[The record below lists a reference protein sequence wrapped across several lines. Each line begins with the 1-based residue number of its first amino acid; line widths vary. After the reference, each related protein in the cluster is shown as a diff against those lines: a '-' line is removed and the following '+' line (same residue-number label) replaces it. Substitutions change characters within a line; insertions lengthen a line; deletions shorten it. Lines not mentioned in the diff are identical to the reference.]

1 VTFFLAGIPSDE
13 EQATGLEKKI
23 MHALKTGSVCI
34 LVLLYYSQS
43 CQTKC
48 LCLQFLRYKDKFI

>member
-43 CQTKC
+43 CQTEC
-48 LCLQFLRYKDKFI
+48 LCLQFL